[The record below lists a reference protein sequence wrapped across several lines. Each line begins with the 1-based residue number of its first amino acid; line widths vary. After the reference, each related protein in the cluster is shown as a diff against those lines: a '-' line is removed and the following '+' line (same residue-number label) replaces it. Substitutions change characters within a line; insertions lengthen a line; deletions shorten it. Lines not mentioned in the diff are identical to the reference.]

1 MGNNQNSKNKNKKEK
16 LEIGEQI
23 NKYNEIKSKYILK
36 QIFDNVTKNKY
47 FNIIKYN
54 KNIQQKLEIGLNDYK
69 ESCILYSSIIIN
81 LIPKKNLYG
90 KFINII
96 NKADKKYYHIYFN
109 NKKNEKRKYHIKQ
122 TDKINK
128 IKITIDYQIT
138 SLAHLFSECECIES
152 SNFIEIIIQI

>member
-47 FNIIKYN
+47 LNIIKYN

-81 LIPKKNLYG
+81 LIPKKNLYL

-96 NKADKKYYHIYFN
+96 NKADKKYYPIYFN
-109 NKKNEKRKYHIKQ
+109 NKKNEKKEISYKTNRQ
-122 TDKINK
+122 NK
-128 IKITIDYQIT
+128 
-138 SLAHLFSECECIES
+138 
-152 SNFIEIIIQI
+152 

>member
-23 NKYNEIKSKYILK
+23 NKFNEIKSKYILK

-47 FNIIKYN
+47 LNIIKYN

-96 NKADKKYYHIYFN
+96 NKADK
-109 NKKNEKRKYHIKQ
+109 
-122 TDKINK
+122 
-128 IKITIDYQIT
+128 
-138 SLAHLFSECECIES
+138 
-152 SNFIEIIIQI
+152 